1 MALTA
6 ATAGTWGI
14 SGPEFLLIYL
24 AIAVAVLV
32 AGTRARRALADPEAT
47 IRAGDLT
54 AHPHD
59 VAYLNAG
66 PELAVYSALSAM
78 HLRGTIAGSGGGNVR
93 AAGRLTPDTDGLEKA
108 IHFAAASPVHRRRLP
123 FHRPVQTA
131 LVIVDQR
138 LVTGG
143 LLLSDEQRRQIR
155 RVGLWMLGVAGLGL
169 VRLLAGIAEA
179 QPVGFLLAAFVA
191 VTVVA
196 AVQLAR
202 APRRTRLGDRTLA
215 QLRSEHHSLAPSL
228 RPDWHVYGPGGAA
241 LSIGVFGTSAL
252 WASDPAFAHEIAAQ
266 RVTAGGSGDGGGGGS
281 TDGGGGGGGGGC
293 GGGGCGG

>member
-14 SGPEFLLIYL
+14 SGPEFLLVYL
-24 AIAVAVLV
+24 TIAVVVLV
-32 AGTRARRALADPEAT
+32 VGTRARRALADPEAKSPV
-47 IRAGDLT
+47 GDLT
-54 AHPHD
+54 ARPHD
-59 VAYLNAG
+59 VAYLNGG

-78 HLRGTIAGSGGGNVR
+78 HLRGTIAGTRGTVR
-93 AAGRLTPDTDGLEKA
+93 AARRFAPDTDSLEKA
-108 IHFAAASPVHRRRLP
+108 IHFTAATPVHRKWLSY
-123 FHRPVQTA
+123 HRPVETA
-131 LVIVDQR
+131 LMVIEQR

-143 LLLSDEQRRQIR
+143 LLLSDEQRWQIK
-155 RVGLWMLGVAGLGL
+155 RVGFWMLGVAGLGL

-179 QPVGFLLAAFVA
+179 QPVGFLLAALVA

-228 RPDWHVYGPGGAA
+228 RPDWHVYGPAGAA

-281 TDGGGGGGGGGC
+281 TDGGGDGGGGC